1 MDKQETPK
9 PPWEQVVFQKTP
21 ASIEI
26 SNPFWVDQWL
36 EQDHASLT
44 SLKQS
49 ITPFE
54 ENKTWET
61 IKKISNSYELIYTNE
76 APHFPPSLAMM
87 KPLSRSFFKMVEM
100 LEVSQF
106 FQTLPKQTNTIRSA
120 HVAEGP
126 GGFIEAL
133 SDRCSLHKKTLQKAF
148 AITLKPNGSNVPGW
162 KRAHTFLQ
170 RHPEVLIHYGR
181 DGTGDIYHLE
191 NQASF
196 LELCSGRTHVFTA
209 DGGFDFSEDYATQEK
224 NVYPLLLASCK
235 IGLQA
240 LLPGGLF
247 IMKLFDVFGKPTQ
260 YLLRLITSCF
270 RDWTLYKPA
279 TSRPCNSE
287 RYLLCRGFRRCTPDV
302 LRILTNLE
310 SQYNSNHEYPDIS
323 GNLGWT
329 EKEAS
334 YLESHIQSFTKL
346 QCETIQKSFD
356 AKHKSLDAYNWTE
369 QIQNAHS
376 WCTHFRIIDQLMLD
390 PSKYK
395 LYGYK
400 KPY

>member
-1 MDKQETPK
+1 MEKQDTPK
-9 PPWEQVVFQKTP
+9 PPWEQVFFQKTP
-21 ASIEI
+21 ASIDI
-26 SNPFWVDQWL
+26 QPTPWVESWF
-36 EQDHASLT
+36 EQEHSSLT
-44 SLKQS
+44 DLKQS
-49 ITPFE
+49 ISPFE

-76 APHFPPSLAMM
+76 APHFPPSLAMV

-100 LEVSQF
+100 LEISQF
-106 FQTLPKQTNTIRSA
+106 FQTLPKQMNGIRSA

-133 SDRCSLHKKTLQKAF
+133 SDRCSLYKKNLQKAF

-191 NQASF
+191 NQTSF
-196 LELCSGRTHVFTA
+196 LELCSGRVHVFTA

-247 IMKLFDVFGKPTQ
+247 VMKLFDVFGKPTQ

-270 RDWTLYKPA
+270 REWFLYKPA

-287 RYLLCRGFRRCTPDV
+287 RYLVCRGFRRCPPAV
-302 LRILTNLE
+302 LTQLAHMEDKIQEGL
-310 SQYNSNHEYPDIS
+310 YPDLS
-323 GNLGWT
+323 GSIPWT
-329 EKEAS
+329 PEEAE
-334 YLESHIQSFTKL
+334 YLQSHIQSFT
-346 QCETIQKSFD
+346 TIQCDTIKNSFYYKD
-356 AKHKSLDAYNWTE
+356 IPLSKFDWNHHIH
-369 QIQNAHS
+369 QAHS
-376 WCTHFRIIDQLMLD
+376 WCSAFRVPCNLQVSTNL
-390 PSKYK
+390 YK
-395 LYGYK
+395 SFGYK
-400 KPY
+400 TPF